1 MSTIE
6 TVQNFITALE
16 DNRDDE
22 VTGVLHSQFMFTG
35 WTPKPLN
42 KTDFL
47 TTMKELKAGI
57 PSLMFNLHNLA
68 EQGNTVTGSIQIAGY
83 QSDSFSISAL
93 SLPPVPQ
100 MARSISLPVEDVS
113 FELNGDT
120 ITRWNVHHVTD
131 GGISGLLHQ
140 LGIDAPIIQ

>member
-1 MSTIE
+1 MSAIE
-6 TVQNFITALE
+6 TVQNFVSALE
-16 DNRDDE
+16 DNREEE
-22 VTGVLHSQFMFTG
+22 VPNALSERFLFTG

-42 KTDFL
+42 RKDFL
-47 TTMKELKAGI
+47 TTMKELKSGI

-83 QSDSFSISAL
+83 QSDSFSIPPL

-113 FELNGDT
+113 FELEGDT
-120 ITRWNVHHVTD
+120 ISQWVVYHVAG

-140 LGIDAPIIQ
+140 LDIDAPIIQ

>member
-1 MSTIE
+1 MSAID
-6 TVQNFITALE
+6 TVRNFVTALE
-16 DNRDDE
+16 DNRDEE
-22 VTGVLHSQFMFTG
+22 VTNALSEQFLFTG

-47 TTMKELKAGI
+47 TTMKELKSGI

-68 EQGNTVTGSIQIAGY
+68 EQGNGVTGSIQIAGY
-83 QSDSFSISAL
+83 QSDSFSIPPL

-113 FELNGDT
+113 FELEGDK
-120 ITRWNVHHVTD
+120 ILRWSVHHVAG

-140 LGIDAPIIQ
+140 LDIDAPIIQ

>member
-1 MSTIE
+1 MSAID
-6 TVQNFITALE
+6 TVRNFVTSLE
-16 DNRDDE
+16 DNREEE
-22 VTGVLHSQFMFTG
+22 VPNALSEQFLFTG

-42 KTDFL
+42 KADFL
-47 TTMKELKAGI
+47 TTMKELKSGI

-68 EQGNTVTGSIQIAGY
+68 EQGSTVTGSIQIAGY
-83 QSDSFSISAL
+83 QSDSFSIPPL

-113 FELNGDT
+113 FELEGDT
-120 ITRWNVHHVTD
+120 ISQWIVHHVAG

-140 LGIDAPIIQ
+140 LDINAPIIQ